1 MLAHSTEI
9 LDGNSELVAHASG
22 IIGLFG
28 EKKIRVVN
36 ALDLIKRLKQI
47 K

>member
-1 MLAHSTEI
+1 MNHGTY
-9 LDGNSELVAHASG
+9 
-22 IIGLFG
+22 
-28 EKKIRVVN
+28 IRWQLKLKQKRSFRRKNIPFVI